1 MKYYVRKKD
10 QEAWA
15 PGSQLASRFK
25 LEIQA
30 CRRENLYKQFWSE
43 RLAEGKMGW
52 DLEDRLVVTEQN
64 LERLMKGMQGSVQE
78 RKGQS
83 LVPAA
88 ADGGVLSDGRVL
100 PDGRTP
106 RNPGLGLKD
115 GNRKEAVQTE
125 ETNLPAADD
134 K

>member
-1 MKYYVRKKD
+1 MPLEGRICPYCMKPILSTSMKYYVRKKD

-52 DLEDRLVVTEQN
+52 DLEDRLVVTEQMVRDFHERG
-64 LERLMKGMQGSVQE
+64 LEVGVWT
-78 RKGQS
+78 
-83 LVPAA
+83 VNDAA
-88 ADGGVLSDGRVL
+88 ELARVSALGVDYIESDVFGG
-100 PDGRTP
+100 
-106 RNPGLGLKD
+106 
-115 GNRKEAVQTE
+115 
-125 ETNLPAADD
+125 
-134 K
+134 

>member
-1 MKYYVRKKD
+1 MKMPLEGRICPYCMKPILSTSMKYYVRKKD

-52 DLEDRLVVTEQN
+52 DLEDRLVLTEQN
-64 LERLMKGMQGSVQE
+64 LDLRRS
-78 RKGQS
+78 
-83 LVPAA
+83 
-88 ADGGVLSDGRVL
+88 
-100 PDGRTP
+100 
-106 RNPGLGLKD
+106 
-115 GNRKEAVQTE
+115 
-125 ETNLPAADD
+125 
-134 K
+134 